1 MFQLVDSLDG
11 NSSGGTHLVNLNTGV
26 RVVVQNQ
33 FGGAF
38 TDWAIMRMP
47 SLG

>member
-33 FGGAF
+33 LGCPF
-38 TDWAIMRMP
+38 TDCATMRMP